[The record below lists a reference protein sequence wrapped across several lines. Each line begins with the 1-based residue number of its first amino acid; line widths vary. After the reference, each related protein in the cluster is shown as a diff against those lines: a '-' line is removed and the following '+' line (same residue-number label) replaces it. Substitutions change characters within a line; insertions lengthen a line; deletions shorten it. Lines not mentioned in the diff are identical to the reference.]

1 MDNLKVYSAS
11 AGSGKTHSIAN
22 EYINLLFQNSSAWR
36 SILAVTFTNKACDEM
51 KSRIIEELH
60 KIKIATNTEKIKTL
74 AIQND
79 CTEKEVIDNTQK
91 IFTGILH
98 DYSFFS
104 VLTIDSFF
112 QKILRNFTKE
122 TKIQYDYE
130 LELDSNKVVSTAVD
144 ELLEQSNTDENLRPL
159 ILELV
164 NEKMQDQKKWDF
176 RSELITYLKNV
187 IKSDYRSFQTQYDVF
202 FKNPENLENLKKE
215 LKKIEDD
222 FIKEINSLKKQ
233 YEDLLKKYNLTGDDF
248 KGKSRSVIN
257 KILKSLTTLQSGV
270 NVDIDNIF
278 DKAFEIEAWLGKDK
292 LNDNVFVAVF
302 NQCYEISAKTQD
314 FLLKNYCTYNSIL
327 IISKNL
333 SKTRLINYGLSAIKE
348 YLGRENKFLIDDV
361 PIFLSEI
368 ANS

>member
-1 MDNLKVYSAS
+1 MNFLSNQIQ
-11 AGSGKTHSIAN
+11 T
-22 EYINLLFQNSSAWR
+22 
-36 SILAVTFTNKACDEM
+36 
-51 KSRIIEELH
+51 
-60 KIKIATNTEKIKTL
+60 KTL
-74 AIQND
+74 D
-79 CTEKEVIDNTQK
+79 H
-91 IFTGILH
+91 L
-98 DYSFFS
+98 Y
-104 VLTIDSFF
+104 
-112 QKILRNFTKE
+112 
-122 TKIQYDYE
+122 
-130 LELDSNKVVSTAVD
+130 
-144 ELLEQSNTDENLRPL
+144 
-159 ILELV
+159 ELV
-164 NEKMQDQKKWDF
+164 NEKMQDQKWDF

-257 KILKSLTTLQSGV
+257 KILKSLTTLQAGV

-333 SKTRLINYGLSAIKE
+333 SKSRLINYGLSAIKE

-368 ANS
+368 ANHNNASFIYEKPVLFTIIF